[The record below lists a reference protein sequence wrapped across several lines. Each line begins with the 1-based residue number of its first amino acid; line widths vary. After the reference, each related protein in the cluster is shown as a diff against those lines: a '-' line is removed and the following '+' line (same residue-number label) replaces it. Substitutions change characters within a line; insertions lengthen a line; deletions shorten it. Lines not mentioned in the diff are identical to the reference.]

1 MKKHYQQ
8 GYILTI
14 ELILIITILIIGSI
28 GGVILVRDALIKR
41 HQTKVDNQITVVDA
55 NNRPLGI
62 AVSFDE
68 HQAPLIF
75 YTDRGANNTY
85 RALIGIR
92 DDRFTSREAVYYDAP
107 NCQGNPCLKG
117 LSDEATD
124 SQGVSKLNNTGNVS
138 YINALQQGPNY
149 AIGQLG
155 NTVIGQLLRSTPQQ
169 CPANSEQIL
178 SRYVSQKVVT
188 GSPCESF
195 EIDKQPADSS
205 CLVGVTA
212 LGRPLVGTDGR
223 ELAVSCDTCQT
234 GYESQGDI
242 LDLYLPE
249 VESLLKDALKALKFV
264 GVAVGTNF
272 DIELGTICCPEGT
285 RLEEDENIVET
296 LVFTILQTTFELAGI
311 DLVNN
316 LIISE
321 TLSLIGIEPGITYC
335 KTSLNLVNAEQVI
348 NITTGEPA
356 LSSLTPPF
364 KVLLPVHS
372 GQNSTTWIHTPQKGK
387 ENVNERLKYI
397 YLTC

>member
-55 NNRPLGI
+55 NNTPLGI

-212 LGRPLVGTDGR
+212 LGNPLLGTSDQG
-223 ELAVSCDTCQT
+223 LSQSCDTCQT

-242 LDLYLPE
+242 LDLYLPQ
-249 VESLLKDALKALKFV
+249 VEPLLNTALNALSLV
-264 GVAVGTNF
+264 GIGTSV

-372 GQNSTTWIHTPQKGK
+372 GQNSTTWIHTPPKG
-387 ENVNERLKYI
+387 EGERQ
-397 YLTC
+397 

>member
-155 NTVIGQLLRSTPQQ
+155 NTAIGQLLRSTPQQ

-212 LGRPLVGTDGR
+212 LGNPLLGTSDQG
-223 ELAVSCDTCQT
+223 LSQSCDTCQS

-242 LDLYLPE
+242 LDLYLPQ
-249 VESLLKDALKALKFV
+249 VEPLLNTALNALSLV
-264 GVAVGTNF
+264 GIGTSV

-296 LVFTILQTTFELAGI
+296 LVFTVLKTTFELVGI

-321 TLSLIGIEPGITYC
+321 TLSLIGIEPGVTYC

-348 NITTGEPA
+348 NITTGELA

-372 GQNSTTWIHTPQKGK
+372 GQNSTTWIHTPPKG
-387 ENVNERLKYI
+387 EGERQ
-397 YLTC
+397 

>member
-155 NTVIGQLLRSTPQQ
+155 NSVIGQLLRSTPQQ

-212 LGRPLVGTDGR
+212 LGNPLLGTSDQG
-223 ELAVSCDTCQT
+223 LSQSCDTCQT

-242 LDLYLPE
+242 LDLYLPQ
-249 VESLLKDALKALKFV
+249 VEPLLNTALNALSLV
-264 GVAVGTNF
+264 GIGTNV

-285 RLEEDENIVET
+285 RLEDDENIVET
-296 LVFTILQTTFELAGI
+296 LVFTILQTTFELVGI

-321 TLSLIGIEPGITYC
+321 TLNLIGIEPGITYC

-372 GQNSTTWIHTPQKGK
+372 GQNRTTWIHTPPKG
-387 ENVNERLKYI
+387 EGERQ
-397 YLTC
+397 

>member
-117 LSDEATD
+117 LSDEASD

-155 NTVIGQLLRSTPQQ
+155 NSVIGQLLRSTPQQ

-212 LGRPLVGTDGR
+212 LGNPLLGTSDQG
-223 ELAVSCDTCQT
+223 LSQSCDTCQT

-242 LDLYLPE
+242 LDLYLPQ
-249 VESLLKDALKALKFV
+249 VEPLLNTALNALSLV
-264 GVAVGTNF
+264 GIGTNV

-285 RLEEDENIVET
+285 RLEDDENIVET
-296 LVFTILQTTFELAGI
+296 LVFTILQTTFELVGI

-372 GQNSTTWIHTPQKGK
+372 GQNSTTWIHTPPKG
-387 ENVNERLKYI
+387 EGERQ
-397 YLTC
+397 

>member
-68 HQAPLIF
+68 HQAPLVF
-75 YTDRGANNTY
+75 YTDRGANSTY
-85 RALIGIR
+85 RALVGIR

-212 LGRPLVGTDGR
+212 LGNSLLGTSDQG
-223 ELAVSCDTCQT
+223 LSQSCDTCQT

-242 LDLYLPE
+242 LDLYLPQ
-249 VESLLKDALKALKFV
+249 VEPLLNTALNALSLV
-264 GVAVGTNF
+264 GIGTSV

-372 GQNSTTWIHTPQKGK
+372 GQNSTTWIHTPPKG
-387 ENVNERLKYI
+387 EGERQ
-397 YLTC
+397 

>member
-212 LGRPLVGTDGR
+212 LGNPLLGTSDQG
-223 ELAVSCDTCQT
+223 LSQSCDSCQT

-242 LDLYLPE
+242 LDLYLPQ
-249 VESLLKDALKALKFV
+249 VEPLLNTALNALSLV
-264 GVAVGTNF
+264 GIGTSV

-372 GQNSTTWIHTPQKGK
+372 GQNSTTWIHTPPKG
-387 ENVNERLKYI
+387 EGERQ
-397 YLTC
+397 

>member
-138 YINALQQGPNY
+138 YINALQRGPNY

-205 CLVGVTA
+205 CLVGLTA
-212 LGRPLVGTDGR
+212 LGHPLVGTDGR
-223 ELAVSCDTCQT
+223 ELALSCDTCQA

-249 VESLLKDALKALKFV
+249 VESLLKEALKALKFV
-264 GVAVGTNF
+264 LIGTNF

-372 GQNSTTWIHTPQKGK
+372 GQNSTTWIHTPPKG
-387 ENVNERLKYI
+387 EGERQ
-397 YLTC
+397 

>member
-68 HQAPLIF
+68 HQAPLVF

-212 LGRPLVGTDGR
+212 LGNSLLGTSDQG
-223 ELAVSCDTCQT
+223 LSQSCDTCQT

-242 LDLYLPE
+242 LDLYLPQ
-249 VESLLKDALKALKFV
+249 VEPLLNTALNALSLV
-264 GVAVGTNF
+264 GIGTSV

-348 NITTGEPA
+348 NFTTGEPA
-356 LSSLTPPF
+356 LNSLTPPF

-372 GQNSTTWIHTPQKGK
+372 GQNSTTWIHTPPKG
-387 ENVNERLKYI
+387 EGERQ
-397 YLTC
+397 

>member
-155 NTVIGQLLRSTPQQ
+155 NSVIGQLLRSTPQQ

-212 LGRPLVGTDGR
+212 LGNPLLGTSDQG
-223 ELAVSCDTCQT
+223 LSQSCDTCQT

-242 LDLYLPE
+242 LDLYLPQ
-249 VESLLKDALKALKFV
+249 VEPLLNTALNALSLV
-264 GVAVGTNF
+264 GIGTNV

-285 RLEEDENIVET
+285 RLEDDENIVET
-296 LVFTILQTTFELAGI
+296 LVFTILQTTFEMVGI

-372 GQNSTTWIHTPQKGK
+372 GQNSTTWIHTPPKG
-387 ENVNERLKYI
+387 EGERQ
-397 YLTC
+397 

>member
-155 NTVIGQLLRSTPQQ
+155 NSVIGQLLRSTPQQ

-212 LGRPLVGTDGR
+212 LGNPLLGTSDQG
-223 ELAVSCDTCQT
+223 LSQSCDTCQT

-242 LDLYLPE
+242 LDLYLPQ
-249 VESLLKDALKALKFV
+249 VEPLLNTALNALSLV
-264 GVAVGTNF
+264 GIGTNV

-296 LVFTILQTTFELAGI
+296 LVFTILQTTFELVGI

-372 GQNSTTWIHTPQKGK
+372 GQNSTTWIHTPPKG
-387 ENVNERLKYI
+387 EGERQ
-397 YLTC
+397 

>member
-155 NTVIGQLLRSTPQQ
+155 NSVIGQLLRSTPQQ

-212 LGRPLVGTDGR
+212 LGNPLLGTSDQG
-223 ELAVSCDTCQT
+223 LSQSCDTCQA

-242 LDLYLPE
+242 LDLYLPQ
-249 VESLLKDALKALKFV
+249 VEPLLNTALNALSLV
-264 GVAVGTNF
+264 GIGTSV

-285 RLEEDENIVET
+285 RLEDDENIVET
-296 LVFTILQTTFELAGI
+296 LVFTVLKTTFELVGI

-321 TLSLIGIEPGITYC
+321 TLSLIGIEPGVTYC

-372 GQNSTTWIHTPQKGK
+372 GQNSTTWIHTPPKG
-387 ENVNERLKYI
+387 EGERQ
-397 YLTC
+397 

>member
-1 MKKHYQQ
+1 MKKRYQQ

-155 NTVIGQLLRSTPQQ
+155 NTVIGQLLKSTPQQ

-212 LGRPLVGTDGR
+212 LGNPLLGTSDQG
-223 ELAVSCDTCQT
+223 LSQSCDTCQT

-242 LDLYLPE
+242 LDLYLPQ
-249 VESLLKDALKALKFV
+249 VEPLLNTALNALSLV
-264 GVAVGTNF
+264 GIGTNV

-296 LVFTILQTTFELAGI
+296 LVFTILQTTFELVGI

-372 GQNSTTWIHTPQKGK
+372 GQNSTTWIHTPPKG
-387 ENVNERLKYI
+387 EGERQ
-397 YLTC
+397 

>member
-188 GSPCESF
+188 GSPCENF

-285 RLEEDENIVET
+285 RLEEDENIVEA

-372 GQNSTTWIHTPQKGK
+372 GQNSTTWIHTPPKG
-387 ENVNERLKYI
+387 EGERQ
-397 YLTC
+397 

>member
-1 MKKHYQQ
+1 M
-8 GYILTI
+8 
-14 ELILIITILIIGSI
+14 
-28 GGVILVRDALIKR
+28 ILVRDALIKR

-155 NTVIGQLLRSTPQQ
+155 NSVIGQLLRSTPQQ

-212 LGRPLVGTDGR
+212 LGNPLLGTSDQG
-223 ELAVSCDTCQT
+223 LSQSCDTCQT

-242 LDLYLPE
+242 LDLYLPQ
-249 VESLLKDALKALKFV
+249 VEPLLNTALNALSLV
-264 GVAVGTNF
+264 GIGTNV

-285 RLEEDENIVET
+285 RLEDDENIVET
-296 LVFTILQTTFELAGI
+296 LVFTILQTTFELVGI

-372 GQNSTTWIHTPQKGK
+372 GQNRTTWIHTPPKG
-387 ENVNERLKYI
+387 EGERQ
-397 YLTC
+397 

>member
-1 MKKHYQQ
+1 MKKHYQH

-138 YINALQQGPNY
+138 YINALQQGSNY

-205 CLVGVTA
+205 CLVGLTA
-212 LGRPLVGTDGR
+212 LGHPLVGTDGR
-223 ELAVSCDTCQT
+223 ELALSCDTCQA

-249 VESLLKDALKALKFV
+249 VESLLKEALKALKFV
-264 GVAVGTNF
+264 LIGTNF

-372 GQNSTTWIHTPQKGK
+372 GQNSTTWIHTPPKG
-387 ENVNERLKYI
+387 EGERQ
-397 YLTC
+397 

>member
-372 GQNSTTWIHTPQKGK
+372 GQNSTTWIHTPPKG
-387 ENVNERLKYI
+387 EGERQ
-397 YLTC
+397 

>member
-155 NTVIGQLLRSTPQQ
+155 NTVIGQLLRSTPEQ

-212 LGRPLVGTDGR
+212 LGNPLLGTSDQG
-223 ELAVSCDTCQT
+223 LSQSCDTCQA

-242 LDLYLPE
+242 LDLYLPQ
-249 VESLLKDALKALKFV
+249 VEPLLNTALNALSLV
-264 GVAVGTNF
+264 GIGTSV

-296 LVFTILQTTFELAGI
+296 LVFTVLKTTFELVGI

-321 TLSLIGIEPGITYC
+321 TLSLIGIEPGVTYC
-335 KTSLNLVNAEQVI
+335 KTSLNLVNAEPVI

-356 LSSLTPPF
+356 LNSLTPPF

-372 GQNSTTWIHTPQKGK
+372 GQNGTTWIHTPPKG
-387 ENVNERLKYI
+387 EGERQ
-397 YLTC
+397 

>member
-155 NTVIGQLLRSTPQQ
+155 NSVIGQLLRSTPQQ

-212 LGRPLVGTDGR
+212 LGNPLLGTSDQG
-223 ELAVSCDTCQT
+223 LSQSCDTCQT

-242 LDLYLPE
+242 LDLYLPQ
-249 VESLLKDALKALKFV
+249 VEPLLNTALNALSLV
-264 GVAVGTNF
+264 GIGTNV

-296 LVFTILQTTFELAGI
+296 LVFTILQTTFEMVGI

-372 GQNSTTWIHTPQKGK
+372 GQNRTTWIHTPPKG
-387 ENVNERLKYI
+387 EGERQ
-397 YLTC
+397 

>member
-75 YTDRGANNTY
+75 YTDRGANSTY

-205 CLVGVTA
+205 CLVGLTA

-223 ELAVSCDTCQT
+223 ELALSCDTCQA

-264 GVAVGTNF
+264 LIGTNF

-372 GQNSTTWIHTPQKGK
+372 GQNSTTWIHTPPKG
-387 ENVNERLKYI
+387 EGERQ
-397 YLTC
+397 

>member
-124 SQGVSKLNNTGNVS
+124 SKGVSKLNNTGNVS

-155 NTVIGQLLRSTPQQ
+155 NSVIGQLLRSTPQQ

-212 LGRPLVGTDGR
+212 LGNPLLGTSDQG
-223 ELAVSCDTCQT
+223 LSQSCDTCQT

-242 LDLYLPE
+242 LDLYLPQ
-249 VESLLKDALKALKFV
+249 VEPLLNTALNALSLV
-264 GVAVGTNF
+264 GIGTNV

-285 RLEEDENIVET
+285 RLEDDENIVET
-296 LVFTILQTTFELAGI
+296 LVFTILQTTFEVVGI

-372 GQNSTTWIHTPQKGK
+372 GQNRTTWIHTPPKG
-387 ENVNERLKYI
+387 EGERQ
-397 YLTC
+397 

>member
-28 GGVILVRDALIKR
+28 GGVVLVRDALIKR
-41 HQTKVDNQITVVDA
+41 HQTKVDNQITVIDA
-55 NNRPLGI
+55 NNKPLGI

-75 YTDRGANNTY
+75 YTDRQVNATY

-117 LSDEATD
+117 LSDEASD
-124 SQGVSKLNNTGNVS
+124 SQGISNINNTGNVS

-149 AIGQLG
+149 AIGQFG
-155 NTVIGQLLRSTPQQ
+155 NSVIGQLLRSTEQA
-169 CPANSEQIL
+169 CPANSGQIL

-212 LGRPLVGTDGR
+212 LGNPLLGVSDQS
-223 ELAVSCDTCQT
+223 LSQSCDSCQS

-242 LDLYLPE
+242 LDLYLPQ
-249 VESLLKDALKALKFV
+249 VEPLLNTALNALSLV
-264 GVAVGTNF
+264 GLSANVDV
-272 DIELGTICCPEGT
+272 ELGTICCPEGT
-285 RLEEDENIVET
+285 RLEDDENIVET
-296 LVFTILQTTFELAGI
+296 LVFTILKTTFELAGI
-311 DLVNN
+311 DLINN
-316 LIISE
+316 LLITE
-321 TLSLIGIEPGITYC
+321 TLSLIGIEPGVTYC
-335 KTSLNLVNAEQVI
+335 QTSLNLVSAEQVI
-348 NITTGEPA
+348 NVTNGEPA
-356 LSSLTPPF
+356 LSSLAPPF
-364 KVLLPVHS
+364 RVKLPAHS
-372 GQNSTTWIHTPQKGK
+372 GQNSTTWIHTPPTG
-387 ENVNERLKYI
+387 ERK
-397 YLTC
+397 

>member
-117 LSDEATD
+117 LSDEASD

-212 LGRPLVGTDGR
+212 LGNPLLGTSDQG
-223 ELAVSCDTCQT
+223 LSQSCDTCQT

-242 LDLYLPE
+242 LDLYLPQ
-249 VESLLKDALKALKFV
+249 VEPLLNTALNALSLV
-264 GVAVGTNF
+264 GIGTNV

-296 LVFTILQTTFELAGI
+296 LVFTILQTTFELVGI

-372 GQNSTTWIHTPQKGK
+372 GQNSTTWIHTPPKG
-387 ENVNERLKYI
+387 EGERQ
-397 YLTC
+397 

>member
-212 LGRPLVGTDGR
+212 LGNPLLGTSDQG
-223 ELAVSCDTCQT
+223 LSQSCDTCQT

-242 LDLYLPE
+242 LDLYLPQ
-249 VESLLKDALKALKFV
+249 VEPLLNTALNALSLV
-264 GVAVGTNF
+264 GIGTNV

-285 RLEEDENIVET
+285 RLEDDENIVET
-296 LVFTILQTTFELAGI
+296 LVFTILQTTFELVGI

-372 GQNSTTWIHTPQKGK
+372 GQNSTTWIHTPPKG
-387 ENVNERLKYI
+387 EGERQ
-397 YLTC
+397 

>member
-117 LSDEATD
+117 LSDEASD
-124 SQGVSKLNNTGNVS
+124 SQGVSKLNTTGNVS

-212 LGRPLVGTDGR
+212 LGNPLLGTSDQG
-223 ELAVSCDTCQT
+223 LSQSCDTCQT

-242 LDLYLPE
+242 LDLYLPQ
-249 VESLLKDALKALKFV
+249 VEPLLNTALNALSLV
-264 GVAVGTNF
+264 GIGTNV

-285 RLEEDENIVET
+285 RLEDDENIVET
-296 LVFTILQTTFELAGI
+296 LVFTILQTTFELVGI

-372 GQNSTTWIHTPQKGK
+372 GQNRTTWIHTPPKG
-387 ENVNERLKYI
+387 EGERQ
-397 YLTC
+397 

>member
-75 YTDRGANNTY
+75 YTDRGAKNTY

-264 GVAVGTNF
+264 GVGTNF

-285 RLEEDENIVET
+285 RLEDDENIVET

-372 GQNSTTWIHTPQKGK
+372 DQNSTTWIHTPPKG
-387 ENVNERLKYI
+387 EGERQ
-397 YLTC
+397 

>member
-212 LGRPLVGTDGR
+212 LGNPLLGTSDQG
-223 ELAVSCDTCQT
+223 LSQSCDTCQT

-242 LDLYLPE
+242 LDLYLPQ
-249 VESLLKDALKALKFV
+249 VEPLLNTALNALSLV
-264 GVAVGTNF
+264 GIGTNV

-285 RLEEDENIVET
+285 RLEDDENIVET

-372 GQNSTTWIHTPQKGK
+372 GQNSTTWIHTPPKG
-387 ENVNERLKYI
+387 EGERQ
-397 YLTC
+397 

>member
-188 GSPCESF
+188 GSPCENF

-372 GQNSTTWIHTPQKGK
+372 GQNSTTWIHTPPKG
-387 ENVNERLKYI
+387 EGERQ
-397 YLTC
+397 

>member
-75 YTDRGANNTY
+75 YTDRGANSTY

-205 CLVGVTA
+205 CLVGLTA

-223 ELAVSCDTCQT
+223 ELALSCDTCQA

-264 GVAVGTNF
+264 LIGTNF

-372 GQNSTTWIHTPQKGK
+372 SQNSTTWIHTPPKG
-387 ENVNERLKYI
+387 EGERQ
-397 YLTC
+397 

>member
-1 MKKHYQQ
+1 MKKHFQQ

-205 CLVGVTA
+205 CLVGLTA

-223 ELAVSCDTCQT
+223 ELALSCDTCQA

-249 VESLLKDALKALKFV
+249 AESLLKEALKALKFV
-264 GVAVGTNF
+264 LIGTNF

-372 GQNSTTWIHTPQKGK
+372 GQNSTTWIHTPPKG
-387 ENVNERLKYI
+387 EGERQ
-397 YLTC
+397 

>member
-107 NCQGNPCLKG
+107 NCQGSPCLKG

-155 NTVIGQLLRSTPQQ
+155 NSVIGQLLRSTPQQ

-212 LGRPLVGTDGR
+212 LGNPLLGTSDQG
-223 ELAVSCDTCQT
+223 LSQSCDTCQT

-242 LDLYLPE
+242 LDLYLPQ
-249 VESLLKDALKALKFV
+249 VEPLLNTALNALSLV
-264 GVAVGTNF
+264 GIGTNV

-285 RLEEDENIVET
+285 RLEDDENIVET
-296 LVFTILQTTFELAGI
+296 LVFTILQTTFELVGI

-321 TLSLIGIEPGITYC
+321 TLNLIGIEPGITYC

-372 GQNSTTWIHTPQKGK
+372 GQNRTTWIHTPPKG
-387 ENVNERLKYI
+387 EGERQ
-397 YLTC
+397 

>member
-1 MKKHYQQ
+1 MFGDPLDQQ

-155 NTVIGQLLRSTPQQ
+155 NSVIGQLLRSTPQQ

-212 LGRPLVGTDGR
+212 LGNPLLGTSDQG
-223 ELAVSCDTCQT
+223 LSQSCDTCQT

-242 LDLYLPE
+242 LDLYLPQ
-249 VESLLKDALKALKFV
+249 VEPLLNTALNALSLV
-264 GVAVGTNF
+264 GIGTNV

-285 RLEEDENIVET
+285 RLEDDENIVET
-296 LVFTILQTTFELAGI
+296 LVFTILQTTFELVGI

-372 GQNSTTWIHTPQKGK
+372 GQNRTTWIHTPPKG
-387 ENVNERLKYI
+387 EGERQ
-397 YLTC
+397 

>member
-188 GSPCESF
+188 GSPCENF

-264 GVAVGTNF
+264 GVAVGANF

-372 GQNSTTWIHTPQKGK
+372 GQNSTTWIHTPPKG
-387 ENVNERLKYI
+387 EGERQ
-397 YLTC
+397 

>member
-264 GVAVGTNF
+264 GIGTNF

-296 LVFTILQTTFELAGI
+296 LVFTILKTTFELAGI

-372 GQNSTTWIHTPQKGK
+372 GQNSTTWIHTPPKG
-387 ENVNERLKYI
+387 EGERQ
-397 YLTC
+397 

>member
-205 CLVGVTA
+205 CLVGLTA

-223 ELAVSCDTCQT
+223 ELALSCDTCQA

-264 GVAVGTNF
+264 LIGTNF

-296 LVFTILQTTFELAGI
+296 LVFTILQTTFDLAGI

-372 GQNSTTWIHTPQKGK
+372 GQNSTTWIHTPPKG
-387 ENVNERLKYI
+387 EGERQ
-397 YLTC
+397 

>member
-212 LGRPLVGTDGR
+212 LGNPLLGTSDQG
-223 ELAVSCDTCQT
+223 LSQSCDTCQT

-242 LDLYLPE
+242 LDLYLPQ
-249 VESLLKDALKALKFV
+249 VEPLLNTALNALSLV
-264 GVAVGTNF
+264 GIGTSV

-296 LVFTILQTTFELAGI
+296 LVFTILQTTFDLAGI

-372 GQNSTTWIHTPQKGK
+372 GQNSTTWIHTPPKG
-387 ENVNERLKYI
+387 EGERQ
-397 YLTC
+397 

>member
-75 YTDRGANNTY
+75 YTDRGANSTY

-212 LGRPLVGTDGR
+212 LGNPLLGISDQG
-223 ELAVSCDTCQT
+223 LSQSCDTCQT

-242 LDLYLPE
+242 LDLYLPQ
-249 VESLLKDALKALKFV
+249 VEPLLNTALNALSLV
-264 GVAVGTNF
+264 GIGTSV

-296 LVFTILQTTFELAGI
+296 VVFTVLKTTFELVGI
-311 DLVNN
+311 DLINN

-372 GQNSTTWIHTPQKGK
+372 GQNGTTWIHTPPKG
-387 ENVNERLKYI
+387 EGERQ
-397 YLTC
+397 

>member
-155 NTVIGQLLRSTPQQ
+155 NSVIGQLLRSTPQQ

-212 LGRPLVGTDGR
+212 LGNPLLGTSDQG
-223 ELAVSCDTCQT
+223 LSQSCDTCQT

-242 LDLYLPE
+242 LDLYLPQ
-249 VESLLKDALKALKFV
+249 VEPLLNV
-264 GVAVGTNF
+264 
-272 DIELGTICCPEGT
+272 DIGLGTICCPEGT
-285 RLEEDENIVET
+285 RLEDDENIVET
-296 LVFTILQTTFELAGI
+296 LVFTILQTTFELVGI

-372 GQNSTTWIHTPQKGK
+372 GQNRTTWIHTPPKG
-387 ENVNERLKYI
+387 EGERQ
-397 YLTC
+397 